1 MPTVPT
7 VSGRQVES
15 RGFQSPGFQAF
26 EQPNVGDVISQVAP
40 KAIDMFAQAKQR
52 ADVAQAQ
59 DASLQLSQVSSDL
72 LTNPDTGLLNLQG
85 KNALGKGQEY
95 TQQFDSQ
102 AEQIAMTLPEG
113 ARAGFMQQ
121 AQQQRI
127 QFTTQAG
134 RHEISQLNAYE
145 EGQFQATLANN
156 GKLAASAYGDNANY
170 VLYNQQTFQQIET
183 YGAAHGWSAE
193 QIQSKKTE
201 FKEKVAD
208 TALSQWSAN
217 NSIEFI
223 QSNGELSDTV
233 SGSKR
238 ATVNPYGGDPK
249 TTKGMV
255 TQGNINLFN
264 RPSVKNEDG
273 TISTV
278 RTISIG
284 TDSGEVL
291 IPTVSDDGKLL
302 SDDEAIALY
311 EKTGKHLGIFDNPE
325 DATAYAERLH
335 EQQDQYYVK
344 GEKGDA
350 RGIRN
355 NNPGNLEYSKTNPWV
370 GQTGDDGR
378 FAKFETPEH
387 GIRALGRNLL
397 SYQRQGIDTVSDIIN
412 RWAPPSDNNNTDAYI
427 QAVCAQLGVTAD
439 QQLDASNPDTL
450 KALCAAIIQHENGSQ
465 PYSDQQLATGVSAA
479 IGLSQLPTST
489 KRYTGNAAFDAAS
502 PEAQATFLRQA
513 DQIRK
518 QQQAEYRTS
527 IDSRVRDASAA
538 YMRGVD
544 FPNAPTQNDF
554 LAAYGVREGNL
565 RYTEFRNTQIAGQY
579 IGSFRNMPTSSIT
592 AYVNQLKPG
601 TEETGEGYASRAELF
616 DQVSAAATKVIS
628 QRQNNPFNAA
638 VEIGAYKPIASN
650 NPNDITA
657 EVANRFSTQ
666 ESLRALG
673 INAPILSSEEAA
685 ALSEQ
690 VRGTKD
696 VNQTISLLQSM
707 GETLSAPAMRQVA
720 SAIAP
725 NNAATAYS
733 ALLLG
738 TPDNQYDNKKPSIA
752 YSQFIGYKP
761 TMNKYDVSKVIL
773 AGDQLLNPTKAMKD
787 AGITPVQLPSEDK
800 LKRAFDDQ
808 VGNAFANNAQARQ
821 LSYNL
826 FKAAY
831 AGIAYQSGDASMT
844 RTDAANSDVVEKAAQ
859 YATGGVY
866 KGFNGG
872 DVVMP
877 FGMDKSTFK
886 DRYTASAQQ
895 ALKDAGLN
903 VNAASNFTP
912 VNIGNNQYRLVSGSG
927 RWATDPKT
935 NEAIVVRVE

>member
-113 ARAGFMQQ
+113 ARAGFLQQ

-134 RHEISQLNAYE
+134 RHEINQLNAYE

-193 QIQSKKTE
+193 QIQAKKTE

-223 QSNGELSDTV
+223 QSNGELSDTAVGSRRAV
-233 SGSKR
+233 SEGGS
-238 ATVNPYGGDPK
+238 GD
-249 TTKGMV
+249 
-255 TQGNINLFN
+255 
-264 RPSVKNEDG
+264 S
-273 TISTV
+273 
-278 RTISIG
+278 
-284 TDSGEVL
+284 
-291 IPTVSDDGKLL
+291 
-302 SDDEAIALY
+302 
-311 EKTGKHLGIFDNPE
+311 
-325 DATAYAERLH
+325 
-335 EQQDQYYVK
+335 
-344 GEKGDA
+344 A

-538 YMRGVD
+538 YLRGVD
-544 FPNAPTQNDF
+544 FPDAPSQTDF
-554 LAAYGVREGNL
+554 LTAYGVREGNQ

-579 IGSFRNMPTSSIT
+579 IGSFRNMPSSSIQ
-592 AYVNQLKPG
+592 AAVDNLKPDTG
-601 TEETGEGYASRAELF
+601 DTGEGYAARAQTY
-616 DQVSAAATKVIS
+616 DAVVSAAGTVLAQRKADPIQFSLASGQSKAINLNNLQGFAETVAQRASQVEGLSQSYGTPLTFFSKEEASQIGTFFRDAPVSQQSAYLDTIRQSTGGGQVYMSALQQIS
-628 QRQNNPFNAA
+628 VNAPSAA
-638 VEIGAYKPIASN
+638 VAGILMDKPGGVVAEKNWFNPDVTVSPGTASQ
-650 NPNDITA
+650 I
-657 EVANRFSTQ
+657 
-666 ESLRALG
+666 
-673 INAPILSSEEAA
+673 ILSGAA
-685 ALSEQ
+685 A
-690 VRGTKD
+690 RKGTKD
-696 VNQTISLLQSM
+696 VKGVVMPKETDMRLQF
-707 GETLSAPAMRQVA
+707 TDTVQDA
-720 SAIAP
+720 
-725 NNAATAYS
+725 
-733 ALLLG
+733 
-738 TPDNQYDNKKPSIA
+738 
-752 YSQFIGYKP
+752 F
-761 TMNKYDVSKVIL
+761 
-773 AGDQLLNPTKAMKD
+773 AGDAQGATMAYEVAKD
-787 AGITPVQLPSEDK
+787 
-800 LKRAFDDQ
+800 
-808 VGNAFANNAQARQ
+808 
-821 LSYNL
+821 Y
-826 FKAAY
+826 Y
-831 AGIAYQSGDASMT
+831 AGVMSQKGDFSGELDNNTWKQAI
-844 RTDAANSDVVEKAAQ
+844 NV
-859 YATGGVY
+859 ATGGTY
-866 KGFNGG
+866 DYNGMGNVLLPWGMSSEQFDSQVNQAWQSQIVEAGIKAPPGQYGLQSYG
-872 DVVMP
+872 DSQYLVKLGTGYLLKEDGSPVVIDLTQKRQR
-877 FGMDKSTFK
+877 FTG
-886 DRYTASAQQ
+886 
-895 ALKDAGLN
+895 GL
-903 VNAASNFTP
+903 P
-912 VNIGNNQYRLVSGSG
+912 Q
-927 RWATDPKT
+927 
-935 NEAIVVRVE
+935 

>member
-1 MPTVPT
+1 MPVVPT
-7 VSGRQVES
+7 TSGRQVQS
-15 RGFQSPGFQAF
+15 RGVSTQGFTAFQTTNMGEVFGNAA
-26 EQPNVGDVISQVAP
+26 EQYAGVL
-40 KAIDMFAQAKQR
+40 AQAKQR
-52 ADVAQAQ
+52 ANVAMAQ
-59 DASLQLSQVSSDL
+59 DASLSLSQISSDL
-72 LTNPDTGLLNLQG
+72 LNNPETGLLNLKG
-85 KNALGKGQEY
+85 KNAIGKGEEY

-102 AEQIAMTLPEG
+102 VEQLAMTLPDDQSRN
-113 ARAGFMQQ
+113 AFMQQ
-121 AQQQRI
+121 AQQYRV

-134 RHEISQLNAYE
+134 RHEIGQINAYE
-145 EGQFQATLANN
+145 EGQFQATLLNN
-156 GKLAASAYGDNANY
+156 GKNAAALYGDNAAYTSVN
-170 VLYNQQTFQQIET
+170 VQTFQQIED
-183 YGAAHGWSAE
+183 YGVAHGWSDE
-193 QIQSKKTE
+193 QIQAKKTE

-208 TALSQWSAN
+208 SALSHWSAN
-217 NSIEFI
+217 NAVHFI
-223 QSNGELSDTV
+223 QSNGELSDTAI
-233 SGSKR
+233 GSRR
-238 ATVNPYGGDPK
+238 A
-249 TTKGMV
+249 
-255 TQGNINLFN
+255 
-264 RPSVKNEDG
+264 
-273 TISTV
+273 
-278 RTISIG
+278 
-284 TDSGEVL
+284 
-291 IPTVSDDGKLL
+291 VSDG
-302 SDDEAIALY
+302 SP
-311 EKTGKHLGIFDNPE
+311 G
-325 DATAYAERLH
+325 DA
-335 EQQDQYYVK
+335 
-344 GEKGDA
+344 A

-412 RWAPPSDNNNTDAYI
+412 RWAPPQDNNNTDAYI
-427 QAVCAQLGVTAD
+427 KAVCEQLGVTPD

-450 KALCAAIIQHENGSQ
+450 KALCAAIIHHENGSQ
-465 PYSDQQLATGVSAA
+465 PYSDQQLSTGVSAA
-479 IGLSQLPTST
+479 IGLSSLPTST

-502 PEAQATFLRQA
+502 PEAQAKFMRQA

-518 QQQAEYRTS
+518 QQQAEYRTG
-527 IDSRVRDASAA
+527 IDSRVRDATAA

-544 FPNAPTQNDF
+544 FPDAPSQNDF

-592 AYVNQLKPG
+592 AYVEQLRPG

-616 DQVSAAATKVIS
+616 DQVSAAATKVIT

-657 EVANRFSTQ
+657 EVANRFSSQ

-673 INAPILSSEEAA
+673 INAPILNSEEAA
-685 ALSEQ
+685 ALAQQ
-690 VRGTKD
+690 VRGTQNVD
-696 VNQTISLLQSM
+696 QTIKLLQSM
-707 GETLSAPAMRQVA
+707 GETLPAPAMRQVA

-725 NNAATAYS
+725 SSAATAYS

-738 TPDNQYDNKKPSIA
+738 TPDNQYDNTKPTIA

-787 AGITPVQLPSEDK
+787 AGINPVQLPSEDK

-808 VGNAFANNAQARQ
+808 VGNAFANNPQARQ
-821 LSYNL
+821 LSYSL
-826 FKAAY
+826 FKSAY
-831 AGIAYQSGDASMT
+831 AGIAYHSGDSAMT

-886 DRYTASAQQ
+886 DRYTVAAQQ

-903 VNAASNFTP
+903 ENAASNFTP

-927 RWATDPKT
+927 RWATDPST
-935 NEAIVVRVE
+935 REPIVVRVE